1 MQKYFLMKD
10 RKNIKPYDY
19 TDDNMPC
26 CVNDSGAF
34 GEISDEL
41 KQLIDER
48 LAKVENGTMKFY
60 TLAEVRQD
68 FERQKQLFS
77 VKQRE
82 TEFVNV

>member
-1 MQKYFLMKD
+1 LQKYFLMKD

>member
-1 MQKYFLMKD
+1 LQKYFLMKD

-48 LAKVENGTMKFY
+48 LAKAENGTMKFY

>member
-1 MQKYFLMKD
+1 MKD

-34 GEISDEL
+34 GEVSDEL

>member
-1 MQKYFLMKD
+1 LQKYFLMKD

-34 GEISDEL
+34 GEVSDEL